1 MRRPLSI
8 QYHWIRDD
16 PSLAGCRPLVD
27 RTGLPV
33 RAADGARPSG
43 RQDADRSRG
52 ERGRAGRVPRHR
64 RRGAGEGR
72 RPDQGFYTDDFTHT
86 HGSGKLDERDA
97 RVVSLLT
104 GEPTVEMADDHE
116 LVILG
121 YGGQTAIVRGK
132 GLILNVKE
140 QQLYQFRWVQ
150 TFVKTPA
157 GWKLAA
163 SQATRMPDPPIPK
176 K

>member
-1 MRRPLSI
+1 MTHPLQVAARWLIALACLCAPLMAPAHPVVKTQTDPAVSAAVLDV
-8 QYHWIRDD
+8 YHAI
-16 PSLAGCRPLVD
+16 
-27 RTGLPV
+27 
-33 RAADGARPSG
+33 AAAVQAKDAARIK
-43 RQDADRSRG
+43 
-52 ERGRAGRVPRHR
+52 
-64 RRGAGEGR
+64 
-72 RPDQGFYTDDFTHT
+72 GFYTDDFTHT

-163 SQATRMPDPPIPK
+163 SQATRLPDPPIPK